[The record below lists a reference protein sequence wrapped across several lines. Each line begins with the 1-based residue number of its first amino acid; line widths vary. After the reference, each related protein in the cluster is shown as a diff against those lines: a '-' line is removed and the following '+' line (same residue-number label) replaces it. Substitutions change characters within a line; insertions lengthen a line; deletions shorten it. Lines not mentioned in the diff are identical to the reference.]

1 MSYGNTIFHAVTPL
15 FACTLLSAMTMS
27 EYSRADEAKDASPP
41 QSVLF
46 DFDAKDAAERWG
58 TVNDGVM
65 GGRSEGQFR
74 IKKNGVMEF
83 YGNLSLENRGGFA
96 SVRSKT
102 GKLDLSGSEAL
113 IMRIRGDGRSYYC
126 NLYVPTKRIAYS
138 YRAAF
143 DTEAGRWQEVRLPLE
158 SFRATW
164 FGRQQPG
171 AGTIDA
177 KNIKALGLLLAD
189 KKAGPFK
196 LEIDWVGTIAKDD
209 SDSP

>member
-1 MSYGNTIFHAVTPL
+1 MSYGNKIPRAFTPW
-15 FACTLLSAMTMS
+15 FACALISAMTIGN
-27 EYSRADEAKDASPP
+27 YSRAEEGENDSPP

-46 DFDAKDAAERWG
+46 DFDAKDAAKKWG

-65 GGRSEGQFR
+65 GGRSEGQFL
-74 IKKNGVMEF
+74 IKRNGVMEF
-83 YGNLSLENRGGFA
+83 YGDLSLENRGGFA

-102 GKLDLSGSEAL
+102 VKLDLSGSEAL
-113 IMRIRGDGRSYYC
+113 TFRIRGDGRSYYC

-143 DTEAGRWQEVRLPLE
+143 DTKAGRWQEVRLPLE

-171 AGTIDA
+171 AGTIDP
-177 KNIKALGLLLAD
+177 KNIRALGFLLAD